1 MVPEVRAKR
10 GIILAQRQMIP
21 AIRCHKGAGRAE
33 LTRKGRAS
41 LIDVRGREARSRAEV
56 ARHKR
61 SRQHGKVDAPGAH
74 TIVRAR
80 SRESRRTS
88 EFFSRVM
95 ALLQHLPP

>member
-56 ARHKR
+56 ARRKR
-61 SRQHGKVDAPGAH
+61 SRKRGKVEAPGAH
-74 TIVRAR
+74 PIVRAAENR
-80 SRESRRTS
+80 AERASSS
-88 EFFSRVM
+88 H
-95 ALLQHLPP
+95 A